1 MSNCAVNLLLNG
13 FYNFCSERS
22 TVTERNYAHIVHG
35 RIYMDHDE
43 TDNQVEEHKCELTAY
58 CRACN
63 TELPWPLYELRDI
76 DGARPQV
83 AQEMVTALLS
93 KINRGQARE
102 RRQNPHESPV
112 RSYPTSIP
120 IS

>member
-1 MSNCAVNLLLNG
+1 MSEDSNGIPVLPCPNCAANLLLNG

-22 TVTERNYAHIVHG
+22 TVTERNYAHVVHG

-63 TELPWPLYELRDI
+63 TELPWALYELRDI

-93 KINRGQARE
+93 KIKRE
-102 RRQNPHESPV
+102 PGAGTEAQPA
-112 RSYPTSIP
+112 
-120 IS
+120 